1 MAKQHIITWE
11 EKVVKEVVVEAESVS
26 EAVGLWEGDDFDPDH
41 IADVNNTVR
50 LQSVKEEIGEGGLNT
65 CKLEIFGKAYEAA
78 EKEGSMKH
86 TTLKEHAYDLR
97 VNSLKMAYS
106 LSKLNNSL
114 LTLEPSLRVLFARL
128 EKELGAVDESVEVVD
143 LEMSRLKRERNGDE
157 EKLNMETHN
166 VLNTPKI
173 T

>member
-1 MAKQHIITWE
+1 MTKQHIITWE

-26 EAVGLWEGDDFDPDH
+26 EAVGLWEGDDFNPDH

-50 LQSVKEEIGEGGLNT
+50 LQSVKEEFNDGGLYPS
-65 CKLEIFGKAYEAA
+65 KLEIFEKAYEAV
-78 EKEGSMKH
+78 EKEGNMKH

-114 LTLEPSLRVLFARL
+114 LTLEPTLKVLFARL
-128 EKELGAVDESVEVVD
+128 EKELETVDEVVEVID
-143 LEMSRLKRERNGDE
+143 ICMAQLKRERNGE
-157 EKLNMETHN
+157 NEKINMETHN

>member
-26 EAVGLWEGDDFDPDH
+26 EAVGLWEDDDFKPDH

-50 LQSVKEEIGEGGLNT
+50 LQSVKEEIGEGRLNT
-65 CKLEIFGKAYEAA
+65 CKLENFEKAYEAA

-106 LSKLNNSL
+106 LSKLSGSL

-128 EKELGAVDESVEVVD
+128 EKELEAVDESVEVID
-143 LEMSRLKRERNGDE
+143 LEMSRLKRERDGE
-157 EKLNMETHN
+157 EEEINMETHN
-166 VLNTPKI
+166 VLSSPKI